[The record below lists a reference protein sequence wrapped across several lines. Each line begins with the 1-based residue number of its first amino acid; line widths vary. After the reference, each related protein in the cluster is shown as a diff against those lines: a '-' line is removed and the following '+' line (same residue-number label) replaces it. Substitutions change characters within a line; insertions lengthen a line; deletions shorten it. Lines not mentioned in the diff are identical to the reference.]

1 MNLPNFKSRDG
12 ATNYSHK
19 GGAKIS
25 PLVVNLVMNA
35 LPASDKANSFKNIL
49 DIGSGPGNMSLAL
62 AQRYPHAD
70 VVGIDF
76 SEAMIDLSSTSAL
89 DADLTNVDFKW
100 LSDDHIDQL
109 TQHFDLIVCNLAFP
123 FFPRPEHTMTQ
134 VFEHL
139 RSGSQTIFT
148 VPGNKTWA
156 EFFDIATGV
165 MGPMV
170 EFARPMLSKFM
181 QAENLPRIMRESGLL
196 LIEEQ
201 HTLIPFTFGSGQEAV
216 TFFTEMFEMLS
227 KVPTLIRKKLAME
240 IDARFPAGFTM
251 NYEAVMVTGKRS

>member
-25 PLVVNLVMNA
+25 PLVVSLVMNA

-76 SEAMIDLSSTSAL
+76 SEAMIALSSACAV
-89 DADLTNVDFKW
+89 DANLTNVYFKW
-100 LSDDHIDQL
+100 LGADHIDQL

-123 FFPRPEHTMTQ
+123 FFPRPDHTMTQ

-139 RSGSQTIFT
+139 RAGSQTIFT
-148 VPGNKTWA
+148 VPGRKTWA
-156 EFFDIATGV
+156 EFFDVATVV
-165 MGPMV
+165 MGQMV

-181 QAENLPRIMRESGLL
+181 QAENLPRIMRESGFL

-201 HTLIPFTFGSGQEAV
+201 HTLIPFTFGSGQEVV
-216 TFFTEMFEMLS
+216 TFFTETFEMFS
-227 KVPTLIRKKLAME
+227 KVPAIIHKKLALE
-240 IDARFPAGFTM
+240 IDARFPTGFTM
-251 NYEAVMVTGKRS
+251 NYEAVMVTGKRP